1 MATPRKMGAG
11 RPTEYERKIE
21 IACKRLSETALKY
34 LIKVLADDTV
44 ETRWRMQAAKEIM
57 DRGLGR
63 PKQSMDQKITLV
75 GGDAFMD
82 VVNAAKQ
89 RVIDA
94 SGSITMPPVEPSE
107 NLH

>member
-1 MATPRKMGAG
+1 MGSKNT
-11 RPTEYERKIE
+11 RLPEYERKIE
-21 IACKRLSETALKY
+21 IACKRLSERALKF
-34 LIKVLADDTV
+34 LIEVLEDSSV

-94 SGSITMPPVEPSE
+94 AVSAPVASVEPTESI
-107 NLH
+107 H